1 MERKQ
6 VFALLRE
13 MKGAYPRDF
22 IIPEDAVGSWTQ
34 VLAPFEWD
42 EVKQA
47 FKHFLNES
55 PTVPTVH
62 ALAGYCK
69 RRRKEN
75 EDLEYARKMSYE
87 RMLVQEAWNKEPG
100 ETLEEKR
107 LILTAKVAAE
117 NLKKEP
123 ENLWWHDRLLE
134 CQNEG
139 VTVPGVDYRR
149 LTPSDS
155 LGGGMMQGFKGV

>member
-107 LILTAKVAAE
+107 LIVIAKAAKKKLNYE
-117 NLKKEP
+117 PSNLF
-123 ENLWWHDRLLE
+123 WHDVLLG
-134 CQNEG
+134 CQRRG
-139 VTVPGVDYRR
+139 VELSEVNYESLTTSDGTCADLIFNLAGV
-149 LTPSDS
+149 
-155 LGGGMMQGFKGV
+155 